1 MHTQKQQK
9 ALTTD
14 LARELAEFSLGL
26 SRALRQDHTP
36 SSTLSMMEV
45 SVLYSVYEHP
55 GTTTAELARLHR
67 MAPQSMRPWVVEL
80 LDKEL
85 IDRTPDEHDRRA
97 HRLSVTELGRASL
110 AKEKERH
117 MTKLSSNIGQHFG
130 AADQQRFLEVIRE
143 LKVLLRSD

>member
-1 MHTQKQQK
+1 MHTPHQQE

-45 SVLYSVYEHP
+45 SVLFSVYENP
-55 GTTTAELARLHR
+55 GTTTAELARQHR

-80 LDKEL
+80 LNKEL

-97 HRLSVTELGRASL
+97 HRLTVTEEGRASL
-110 AKEKERH
+110 VSEKERH
-117 MTKLSSNIGQHFG
+117 MAKLTSNIDQHFN

-143 LKVLLRSD
+143 LKVLLRAD